1 MPTVPESVYR
11 DLDLL
16 PLSPFKRPLQPVSE
30 AARSTVRLARQAN
43 VAKPQACQSC
53 QQRKRKCD
61 RVRPQCGNC
70 VARGTKCTFE
80 LKITERT
87 HPNYLTNL
95 LASLEEKERRV
106 QALEAL
112 VRGGMPGLAHI
123 ASLST
128 EDIPRSY
135 VGALEVDEAFDGGG
149 GAVALTLADEPLA
162 PALAQSILDGLQ
174 ALDLSRRH
182 VTQPPIVRII
192 RSHLGEAEAAA
203 GGAGDAEVP
212 DTAALPPA
220 QGSASDDDAAVNQT
234 AVAAWPPYELA
245 VVMADEFLKINC
257 VYPYLRKGDIV
268 ADLEHVYRPSSP
280 TPADPDAAA
289 TPLQTCHLFLVFA
302 IGAKWLAQRGSW
314 ERVDTT
320 MLRNRAVECL
330 GRVLR
335 EDRGVDCVSALLL
348 LCLCSIYDWGGVDL
362 TRLAP
367 LVSRLATAVGLDKEP
382 AGLGSAE
389 RDRRRALFW
398 SVYSVDRLVGVTFS
412 CPVVLNDADITIQLP
427 THLEDIPNLGE
438 GMDALSFFNHMI
450 EMRRIGYDIWQHTHT
465 PAAAHNVDA
474 TARLHRRLDEWIARS
489 PRPTHT
495 PASDASGYVG
505 DSLFDLYY
513 NIFLTNLY
521 RPGEKGSEL
530 SASEI
535 RCLKESAAKA
545 IAISI
550 ALQQSRKMKDNYV
563 QFHLVIV
570 LGMSLLYA
578 LSRYAG
584 NPSNAASYKWCTAA
598 INEIQTCQEFIGSFC
613 RGWPYARG
621 LSRAFDSLAARCI
634 AQLCLGGTG
643 TTGIQETGSSSPA
656 DEFTLT
662 SVVLRPRNNP
672 PAVPAPAAADLCSSL
687 PCFDFFPFSADPS
700 ANDAAWNAWGQEN
713 MLPLDEGSGQ
723 SPGVDLDGLLALV
736 GWTEDW
742 ILDGG
747 AAAAS

>member
-11 DLDLL
+11 DLDG
-16 PLSPFKRPLQPVSE
+16 PLSPLKRPLQPPSP
-30 AARSTVRLARQAN
+30 AAPRSTVRLARQAN

-61 RVRPQCGNC
+61 RIRPQCGNC

-123 ASLST
+123 ASLLT
-128 EDIPRSY
+128 EDIPRRY
-135 VGALEVDEAFDGGG
+135 VGPVDAEDDGMGGG
-149 GAVALTLADEPLA
+149 SLADEPLA

-192 RSHLGEAEAAA
+192 RSHLGEAATAGEKDAPPEAL
-203 GGAGDAEVP
+203 E
-212 DTAALPPA
+212 PPA
-220 QGSASDDDAAVNQT
+220 HDAASDEDAAVDQT

-245 VVMADEFLKINC
+245 VVMADEFLKVNC
-257 VYPYLRKGDIV
+257 VYPYLRRGDIL
-268 ADLEHVYRPSSP
+268 AEPSSP
-280 TPADPDAAA
+280 TPADPDAAT

-302 IGAKWLAQRGSW
+302 IGAMWLAQRGSW
-314 ERVDTT
+314 ERIDTT
-320 MLRNRAVECL
+320 LLRNRAVECL

-382 AGLGSAE
+382 HGIGAAE

-398 SVYSVDRLVGVTFS
+398 SVYSVDRL
-412 CPVVLNDADITIQLP
+412 DITTQLP
-427 THLEDIPNLGE
+427 TQLDDIPNLGE
-438 GMDALSFFNHMI
+438 GMDALSFFHHMI
-450 EMRRIGYDIWQHTHT
+450 EMRRIGYEIWQHTHT
-465 PAAAHNVDA
+465 PSAHDVDA

-513 NIFLTNLY
+513 NIFLTSLY
-521 RPGEKGSEL
+521 RPGNKGAEL

-584 NPSNAASYKWCTAA
+584 NPSNAASYKWGTAA
-598 INEIQTCQEFIGSFC
+598 INEIRTCQEFIGSFC

-643 TTGIQETGSSSPA
+643 AAGQQHDASSSPP
-656 DEFTLT
+656 DEFSLA
-662 SVVLRPRNNP
+662 SVVLQQPRNVP
-672 PAVPAPAAADLCSSL
+672 PPAPAPTADLCSTL
-687 PCFDFFPFSADPS
+687 PRFDFFPFSTDAS
-700 ANDAAWNAWGQEN
+700 ATDAAWNAWGQEN
-713 MLPLDEGSGQ
+713 MLPLDEGGGQ

-747 AAAAS
+747 T